1 MSETQRIFDAASID
15 DEGSQLGSS
24 RAPNNTYLNLAVF
37 RSAQRHLKDTIIRVL
52 QGLRSVARK
61 MDELNSASLNYPP
74 GAYPSHPL
82 RGFLAEMSGIW
93 FGKSRND
100 PPLA

>member
-37 RSAQRHLKDTIIRVL
+37 RSAQRHLKDTPQSGRTIISDYLTDSLEKDVTFDNNGWDRTSARVW
-52 QGLRSVARK
+52 
-61 MDELNSASLNYPP
+61 P
-74 GAYPSHPL
+74 
-82 RGFLAEMSGIW
+82 
-93 FGKSRND
+93 
-100 PPLA
+100 